1 MDEIRLL
8 SKEDID
14 VRVAQTLAGGNKV
27 RVVLLLYKDARVDM
41 KVLDELFTPMGW
53 KRTHKLIG
61 DRLYCQVEVW
71 DAEKKEWICKEDV
84 GVESNTEAEKGQA
97 SDSFKRA
104 CVNWGI
110 GRELYTAPKIYVE
123 LNENEYTKDQNNRI
137 KVWATFSVKSI
148 GYDTKTRTITSLEIQ
163 DRFGNVRYS
172 MNAPAAQ
179 PASKEPSQAV
189 KARRAA
195 AGRTTQEQPY
205 QALPEEQYWKIIEA
219 YAQGKPTKTGGDYKQ
234 TWIEMTHAGQDQI
247 QKFDH
252 DVDNYRAAANL

>member
-1 MDEIRLL
+1 M
-8 SKEDID
+8 
-14 VRVAQTLAGGNKV
+14 
-27 RVVLLLYKDARVDM
+27 
-41 KVLDELFTPMGW
+41 
-53 KRTHKLIG
+53 
-61 DRLYCQVEVW
+61 
-71 DAEKKEWICKEDV
+71 
-84 GVESNTEAEKGQA
+84 ESNTEAEKGQA

-110 GRELYTAPKIYVE
+110 GRELYTAPRISIE
-123 LNENEYTKDQNNRI
+123 LNDKEYTRDQQGKIR
-137 KVWATFSVKSI
+137 VGASFSVKSI
-148 GYDTKTRTITSLEIQ
+148 GYDTKSRTITSLEIQ

-195 AGRTTQEQPY
+195 AGRATQAQPY
-205 QALPEEQYWKIIEA
+205 QALPEEQYWRIIEA

-234 TWIEMTHAGQDQI
+234 TWIEMTHAGQEQI